1 MMESMSESESN
12 HWPDWVVLIATILLS
27 LTAILVAIPLAIEAR
42 RSVQRAT
49 RTQNALPQPGL
60 VGGPP
65 AAAPDSAELP
75 VAEAERP

>member
-1 MMESMSESESN
+1 METMPQSEGN
-12 HWPDWVVLIATILLS
+12 HWPDWVVLVATILLS
-27 LTAILVAIPLAIEAR
+27 LTAILVAISLAIEAR
-42 RSVQRAT
+42 RSMQRAT

-65 AAAPDSAELP
+65 AAAAAELP